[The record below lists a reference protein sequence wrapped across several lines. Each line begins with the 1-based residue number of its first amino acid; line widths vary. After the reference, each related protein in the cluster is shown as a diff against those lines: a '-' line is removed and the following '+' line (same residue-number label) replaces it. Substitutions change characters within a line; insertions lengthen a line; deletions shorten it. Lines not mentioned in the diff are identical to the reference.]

1 MKNKWSLRRKNI
13 QSDIFENT
21 QSRLTFFYSGLMMLF
36 LALFVVIVYFLVYVV
51 VMEDQKS
58 ELGEL
63 THRESR
69 IILDYLAENTLKELQ
84 GLESQQIV
92 LAGVDQ
98 FFYYVVDREGNLV
111 MGQEMLPQMRM
122 DLLQLLQGWI
132 PRTNEVR
139 EETLQITVPK
149 KEEIGHGP
157 RRIGDDAKVK
167 LMIDGRPLFYNGQ
180 FIGMLY
186 IGKDITFVHQLFKWL
201 LIVLVILAVLFFGV
215 ALFMSRYMSKKAM
228 IPISQA
234 FARQREFVGDASHEL
249 RTPLSIMLSSINA
262 IEMTDSM
269 EEDPFVR
276 KLLVNMKTEVKRMTK
291 LVSDLLVLARSDSGI
306 IEHQLKPFDFRPTAE
321 KVVESVY
328 PLAQEKK
335 ISLDFDTPPAVPVSG
350 DPERLTQLLYIL
362 LDNAIKYTPDEGKV
376 NLSLTMDKRELSI
389 TVQDTGIG
397 IEPEDCTRIFD
408 RFYRSD
414 KSRSRAMG
422 GHGLG
427 LSIAKWIVTIH
438 GGTIGVDSKL
448 RKGSTFIVR
457 LPIIQEG

>member
-36 LALFVVIVYFLVYVV
+36 LALFVMIVYFLVYVV

-132 PRTNEVR
+132 PRKNEVR

-167 LMIDGRPLFYNGQ
+167 LMIDGRPLFYNDQ

-201 LIVLVILAVLFFGV
+201 LIVLVILAILFFGV

-276 KLLVNMKTEVKRMTK
+276 KLLLNMKTEVKRMTK

-306 IEHQLKPFDFRPTAE
+306 IEHQLKPFDFRPAAE

-335 ISLDFDTPPAVPVSG
+335 ISLDFDTPSAVPVSG